1 MLYLGIFDQKCINR
15 LFFGKIIVI
24 FWQDYTIVIFKI
36 STLKFVYLQSSTK
49 KQKCLNFGPKVPDLG
64 IFELEFENNTVIF
77 EISSLNFF

>member
-24 FWQDYTIVIFKI
+24 FCQDYTIVIFKI

-49 KQKCLNFGPKVPDLG
+49 KQKCLNLGPKVPDLG

-77 EISSLNFF
+77 EIISLDFF